1 MSFSLI
7 TLKEKIYYKCYGVGS
22 IILLFYALCHKL
34 IYSEVILFIGL
45 LIVEVGFV
53 IWAIQFYK
61 NNIMG
66 RFSYTLFFG
75 IVNLFILWLSNAYA
89 QELVVASLGLP
100 AEDFGLTLHLLVLLC
115 YIPAAMVVT
124 ILLFFIV
131 YLLLSVLLTLKMSR
145 DIVYSFIYPF
155 LVLCGLKKREEMV
168 KKDNRM
174 FLHFFAFG
182 VTSILLASVFSF
194 IVKYQSLLY
203 PSIRYI
209 AYFTDYQYI
218 YNYPQIDKN
227 KKIKLHANG
236 IVSTMKGSDQS
247 LKVVVSKLDE

>member
-7 TLKEKIYYKCYGVGS
+7 KLKEKIYYKCYGLGS
-22 IILLFYALCHKL
+22 IIILLYTLCYKL
-34 IYSEVILFIGL
+34 TYSEVILFIGL

-53 IWAIQFYK
+53 VWVIQFYK
-61 NNIMG
+61 DNIMG
-66 RFSYTLFFG
+66 RFSYTLIFG

-100 AEDFGLTLHLLVLLC
+100 AEDFGLTLHLLVLIC
-115 YIPAAMVVT
+115 YIPAAMIVT

-131 YLLLSVLLTLKMSR
+131 YLLLSMLLILKMSK
-145 DIVYSFIYPF
+145 DILYSFIHPF
-155 LVLCGLKKREEMV
+155 LVLWGMRKMGNMV
-168 KKDNRM
+168 KKDHRM

-194 IVKYQSLLY
+194 IVKHQSLFY

-218 YNYPQIDKN
+218 YNYPKIDKN
-227 KKIKLHANG
+227 TKIKLHANG
-236 IVSTMKGSDQS
+236 IVSTMKGSGQS